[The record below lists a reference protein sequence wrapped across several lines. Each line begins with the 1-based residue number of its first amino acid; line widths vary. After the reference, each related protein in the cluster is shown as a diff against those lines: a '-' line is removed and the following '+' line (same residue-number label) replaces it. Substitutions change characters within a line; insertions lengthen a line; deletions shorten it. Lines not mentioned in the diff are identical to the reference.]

1 MGLTEPKIFL
11 DSCIAIYLV
20 EEHESYAAKLEGL
33 LESLPSA
40 EIFISDLT
48 VMECLI
54 KPLRDKNATLDEK
67 FNGWFE
73 DVIVLP
79 VTRNVYTEAAQLRA
93 DHRSLKTPDAIH
105 IATALYYNCDEFWTN
120 DGRLDKLGLDIVRNV
135 V

>member
-1 MGLTEPKIFL
+1 MGLAEPKIFI

-20 EEHESYAAKLEGL
+20 EEHDSYAAKLEGL
-33 LESLPSA
+33 LESIPSS

-54 KPLRDKNATLDEK
+54 KPLRDKNTPLEEK
-67 FNGWFE
+67 FKRWFE

-79 VTRNVYTEAAQLRA
+79 VTRNIFTEAARLRA
-93 DHRSLKTPDAIH
+93 DHRNLKTPDAIH
-105 IATALYYNCDEFWTN
+105 LATASYYNCDEFWTN

-135 V
+135 L